1 MVGFV
6 LAIGSL
12 GVVGNNLARPSLTWW
27 SLSLVVASAAAL
39 WWRRSHP
46 RLVLASVVLVEVLN
60 FVFLGGE
67 SPSGI
72 ALFFAVFAVSAYDN
86 SPVRQW
92 VAIAAIVVA
101 LTGIGFLLFSRSYE
115 FERLIPSGVLSL
127 IAWMVGDYVR
137 SRRNFFLEVVAK
149 HRQAREQAAEE
160 ERLRIAREL
169 HDVVA
174 HNVSLMAI
182 QAGAAR
188 VSGDSQEKAL
198 QSIEDSARDTLREL
212 NKLLGVLRKSPG
224 APALTPQPSLDD
236 LDSLLKPARDAGL
249 EATLRVE
256 GERRALSSAL
266 DMSAYRIVQEAITN
280 VLKHANA
287 NRVEVVVDY
296 EPDAL
301 LLTVADNGTGPLT
314 GSNGGHGLVG
324 MKERVDLFGGE
335 LKTGSS
341 SLGGFV
347 VRARL
352 PIPN

>member
-6 LAIGSL
+6 LAAGFL
-12 GVVGNNLARPSLTWW
+12 GVVGNNLTRPSITWW
-27 SLSLVVASAAAL
+27 SLIMVAASAAAL
-39 WWRRSHP
+39 WWRRTQP
-46 RLVLASVVLVEVLN
+46 RVVLGAVVLVEVLN

-72 ALFFAVFAVSAYDN
+72 ALFFAVFAVSAYDS
-86 SPVRQW
+86 SPFRQW
-92 VAIAAIVVA
+92 VAATAIVVA
-101 LTGIGFLLFSRSYE
+101 LAGIGFLLFSRYLE
-115 FERLIPSGVLSL
+115 FQRLIPSGVLSL
-127 IAWMVGDYVR
+127 IAWMAGDYVR

-169 HDVVA
+169 HDVIA

-188 VSGDSQEKAL
+188 MSGDSPEKAL
-198 QSIEDSARDTLREL
+198 QSIEEGARDTLREL
-212 NKLLGVLRKSPG
+212 NKLLGVLRKSQG
-224 APALTPQPSLDD
+224 AAALAPRPSLDD
-236 LDSLLKPARDAGL
+236 LDSLLTSPRDAGL
-249 EATLRVE
+249 EATLKVE
-256 GERRALSSAL
+256 GEKRALSSAL
-266 DMSAYRIVQEAITN
+266 DLSAYRIVQEAITN

-296 EPDAL
+296 GRDAL
-301 LLTVADNGTGPLT
+301 VLSVTDNGIGPRA
-314 GSNGGHGLVG
+314 SANGGHGLVG

-352 PIPN
+352 PFPS